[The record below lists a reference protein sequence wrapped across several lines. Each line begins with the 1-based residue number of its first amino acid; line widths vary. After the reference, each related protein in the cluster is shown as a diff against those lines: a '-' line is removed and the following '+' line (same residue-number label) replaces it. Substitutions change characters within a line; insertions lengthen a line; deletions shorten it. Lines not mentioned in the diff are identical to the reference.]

1 MANFLELIDEGGSTS
16 GYAAYVVDDQSWL
29 GSAHGTNECDTITL
43 DGPACLDAFPDGVIP
58 SGVVLG
64 KITATGKYGP
74 ASTAGNTTA
83 NEVQT
88 VTVTGATGGA
98 VVLVFEG
105 TRTAPI
111 AYNATA
117 ADVQAA
123 LLLTDK
129 FDSSD
134 VVASGGPLNTGAVTL
149 TFGGR
154 YAGEN
159 ISQVT
164 IEIDN
169 LFPQSSN
176 GQVATPVISGT
187 TTATTGGTLVAG
199 TYSYRIAALDAAG
212 GETLASI
219 PVAQIVPAGTATNK
233 VTINWGAV
241 TGATGYK
248 LYGRTAGTEG
258 LLATLG
264 AVTTVDDTGSV
275 AAPGA
280 APKTQNTTFRADATG
295 VTATGT
301 QGNTV
306 AAADGRQTPVGHLFT
321 VKSVLPKGT
330 TVARDV
336 SAALYWHGEVVIAKL
351 PPNSGYDAAV
361 ATALTR
367 VRYV

>member
-1 MANFLELIDEGGSTS
+1 MANFLELIEEGGSAS
-16 GYAAYVVDDQSWL
+16 QYGAYVVDDQSWL

-58 SGVVLG
+58 SGTVLG

-74 ASTAGNTTA
+74 ASTAGNVSA

-98 VVLVFEG
+98 VTLSYEG
-105 TRTAPI
+105 ETTAPL

-117 ADVQAA
+117 ADVQNA
-123 LLLTDK
+123 LLALPS
-129 FDSSD
+129 FESGD

-159 ISQVT
+159 IEQVSVNN
-164 IEIDN
+164 DN
-169 LFPQSSN
+169 LYPQSGE
-176 GQVATPVISGT
+176 GQVGTPVISGT

-199 TYSYRIAALDAAG
+199 TYSYRLAAVDATG
-212 GETLASI
+212 GETLASN
-219 PVAQIVPAGTATNK
+219 PKAQIVPSGTSTNK
-233 VTINWGAV
+233 VTVNWSAVSGA
-241 TGATGYK
+241 AGYK
-248 LYGRTAGTEG
+248 IYGRTAGAEG
-258 LLATLG
+258 LLATVG
-264 AVTTVDDTGSV
+264 AVTTWDDTGSV
-275 AAPGA
+275 ATPGA
-280 APKTQNTTFRADATG
+280 EPKTQNNTTISDATA
-295 VTATGT
+295 VSATGT

-336 SAALYWHGEVVIAKL
+336 PAALYWHGEVVVAKL

-367 VRYV
+367 IRYV

>member
-1 MANFLELIDEGGSTS
+1 MANFLELIEEGDSTS

-58 SGVVLG
+58 SGTVLG

-74 ASTAGNTTA
+74 SSTAGNTA
-83 NEVQT
+83 VNEVQT

-123 LLLTDK
+123 LLATDK
-129 FDSSD
+129 FDTSD
-134 VVASGGPLNTGAVTL
+134 VVATGGPLNTGAVTL

-154 YAGEN
+154 YAAEN

-164 IEIDN
+164 IENDN
-169 LFPQSSN
+169 LFPQNSE
-176 GQVATPVISGT
+176 GTVDQPTISGT

-199 TYSYRIAALDAAG
+199 TYSYRVAAVDAAG
-212 GETLASI
+212 GETTASL
-219 PVAQIVPAGTATNK
+219 PVAQIVPSGTATNK
-233 VTINWGAV
+233 VTVNWGAV
-241 TGATGYK
+241 TGGVGYK
-248 LYGRTAGTEG
+248 IYGRTAGLEG
-258 LLATLG
+258 LLATVG
-264 AVTTVDDTGSV
+264 AVTTWDDTGSV

-280 APKTQNTTFRADATG
+280 EPKTQNTTQRADATG

-301 QGNTV
+301 QGSTL
-306 AAADGRQTPVGHLFT
+306 ASADGRQTPVGHLFT
-321 VKSVLPKGT
+321 VKSVLPRGT
-330 TVARDV
+330 TVARDIP
-336 SAALYWHGEVVIAKL
+336 AALYWHGEVVPELWLRCGGRNRAHSHPL
-351 PPNSGYDAAV
+351 RLS
-361 ATALTR
+361 R
-367 VRYV
+367 